1 MLLVLLAGAG
11 LGSSGAPSIAERG
24 PTASNILT
32 LVGLVRGDSQTGDSQ
47 TRSPSEFEQA
57 QAARALTVLAKGG
70 DENQAAIARAG
81 AIEPLVAL
89 VSGGNA
95 GAQEAAA
102 AALHWLAFGAD
113 NQVAIARAGAIEP
126 LVALLHEPTT
136 AATTRAA
143 ASTMEHVL
151 AQQHDQSGPLA
162 VPQLGSCASSGRTWR
177 PWAARHSHG
186 RGQPTGRPATASAA
200 RASRLQSRRSRRRSR
215 RLWNLLEPL
224 GATDQRHRRT
234 TTLPPADRQRME
246 RARPRVQS

>member
-11 LGSSGAPSIAERG
+11 LGSSGAPSVAERG
-24 PTASNILT
+24 PTASDILT

-95 GAQEAAA
+95 GTQEAAA

-136 AATTRAA
+136 AATTK
-143 ASTMEHVL
+143 
-151 AQQHDQSGPLA
+151 P
-162 VPQLGSCASSGRTWR
+162 
-177 PWAARHSHG
+177 
-186 RGQPTGRPATASAA
+186 
-200 RASRLQSRRSRRRSR
+200 
-215 RLWNLLEPL
+215 
-224 GATDQRHRRT
+224 
-234 TTLPPADRQRME
+234 
-246 RARPRVQS
+246 